1 MDRSNSSSSSTG
13 SLLAD
18 KNAGPSCFQ
27 GISICCESLSRMTGA
42 LYWPTARLHARC
54 ASKFPPLSCPIA
66 GRRRAV
72 VYLSP
77 FNFRPWFLAF
87 AIALLARPCPAYWS
101 FFSRAFNF
109 LTGEQWMAS
118 KGLRALSSSTS
129 SGHPRRRSSS
139 GTLCLSAYLQISRAP
154 WHHTGSIGGMTSSV
168 RNPWSAS
175 RGTTPWEASSV
186 TSGLLSKLCRS
197 PKAPLL
203 STQAW
208 LRGSRHLRRDR

>member
-1 MDRSNSSSSSTG
+1 MLPRNQHLLRIPFQNDRCPLLAHCSFTCSLRLKVSSPLLPNSREKRSCGLPIPFQFPTLVFSLCYCITSKTLS
-13 SLLAD
+13 SLLV
-18 KNAGPSCFQ
+18 F
-27 GISICCESLSRMTGA
+27 
-42 LYWPTARLHARC
+42 
-54 ASKFPPLSCPIA
+54 
-66 GRRRAV
+66 
-72 VYLSP
+72 
-77 FNFRPWFLAF
+77 
-87 AIALLARPCPAYWS
+87 LLAS
-101 FFSRAFNF
+101 FFNF

-139 GTLCLSAYLQISRAP
+139 GTLCLSAYLQISRTP